1 MTSRI
6 ALSIGNTRISYGVFA
21 DGQLDRTQ
29 HHLLDK
35 MDDVIDDLVSQATRA
50 NVQKIA
56 FTSVVPTARGRFI
69 ERAGQR
75 NFELFEVNGD
85 SQTLL
90 TGLYAGLGA
99 DRIANAAAAYKL
111 FSKKSPVAVLD
122 FGTATTMTVVSETGQ
137 FLGGLITLGLGKTA
151 EALHQMTAQL
161 PKITAEIDPHS
172 GSLLANDTKT
182 AMKNGCVLAHIG
194 LIEQW
199 VKVAKN
205 SAGAETRIVAT
216 GGYASHVRSMTK
228 VIDEFDSH
236 LTLRGIDVI
245 AEAATVPGDR
255 G

>member
-35 MDDVIDDLVSQATRA
+35 MDDVIDDLVSQETRA

-56 FTSVVPTARGRFI
+56 FTSVAPTAWGRFI

-75 NFELFEVNGD
+75 NFELFEVQWRF

-161 PKITAEIDPHS
+161 PKITAEIDPTPGRS
-172 GSLLANDTKT
+172 SRT
-182 AMKNGCVLAHIG
+182 
-194 LIEQW
+194 
-199 VKVAKN
+199 
-205 SAGAETRIVAT
+205 TRN
-216 GGYASHVRSMTK
+216 
-228 VIDEFDSH
+228 
-236 LTLRGIDVI
+236 LR
-245 AEAATVPGDR
+245 
-255 G
+255 